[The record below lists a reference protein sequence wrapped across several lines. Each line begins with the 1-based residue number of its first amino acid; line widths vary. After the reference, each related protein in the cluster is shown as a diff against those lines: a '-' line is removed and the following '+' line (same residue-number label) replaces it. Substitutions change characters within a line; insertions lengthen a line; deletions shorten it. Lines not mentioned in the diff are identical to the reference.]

1 LKIFGFGIGIG
12 LGRKF
17 DGFLDFGVSQT
28 FDYIFAKISVK
39 MFLKS

>member
-28 FDYIFAKISVK
+28 LDYIFAKISVK